1 MNINPILRNVLN
13 YLMAAMVIAGMFIL
27 IDFVYDLKNQSFLT
41 MSDAEERPDLPT
53 KIIKT
58 IEWKQGMVAD
68 VCNSQVMTIPY
79 LIIEKTD
86 TIEIEGWAVDID
98 NKTPLSELYMEVN
111 ENYFPAYFDV
121 VRDDVANLL
130 SLDLGNQIGFSFLFD
145 RNILKNSQGEWA
157 SNINLYG
164 VTADGDSLLSP
175 VEYKLLTVVDE
186 PTEPYKQY
194 ANVQFVVDVLSAG
207 VVDGVNKTL
216 LMRNEPSISILGWS
230 FEGILPLSDL
240 YVVIND
246 KAFRMNYGVEREDVK
261 NVFGFMNSNK
271 LGYSFDFPR
280 SLLMKEDGT
289 YADYIDFVPIDA
301 SGYVCNRVRYSI
313 IYQ

>member
-1 MNINPILRNVLN
+1 MNINPILRNVIN
-13 YLMAAMVIAGMFIL
+13 YLVAAMVVVGMFIL
-27 IDFVYDLKNQSFLT
+27 INVIYDLKNQSFLT
-41 MSDAEERPDLPT
+41 LSDAEARPDLPI
-53 KIIKT
+53 KKIKT
-58 IEWKQGMVAD
+58 SDWMQGMVAD
-68 VCNSQVMTIPY
+68 VCNNNVMTIPY
-79 LIIEKTD
+79 LVID
-86 TIEIEGWAVDID
+86 QVDSIEIEGWAVDID
-98 NKTPLSELYMEVN
+98 NKTPLSAMYMEVN
-111 ENYFPAYFDV
+111 ENYYPAHFDV

-130 SLDLGNQIGFSFLFD
+130 SLDLGNEIGFSFLFD

-157 SNINLYG
+157 SKINLYG

-216 LMRNEPSISILGWS
+216 LMRDEPSISILGWS